1 MGKIKSI
8 LLLLIG
14 AFLALFVYENW
25 VAAPYIKLFG
35 KEVIQLNISIIIVI
49 FFALGFILGV
59 LSHLAWI
66 HRRRKTAAAITSKEE
81 KAPESQNPDQQE
93 GKET

>member
-14 AFLALFVYENW
+14 AFLAIFIYENW

-35 KEVIQLNISIIIVI
+35 KEIIQLHISMIILV
-49 FFALGFILGV
+49 FFTLGFILGIV
-59 LSHLAWI
+59 SHLAWI
-66 HRRRKTAAAITSKEE
+66 RRRRKTAALASKEE
-81 KAPESQNPDQQE
+81 KAPEPQSPDQQD